1 MNPRTRWLLSLVSM
15 LVAGSLASPRGW
27 SYEFQVHT
35 RMTSAAFDQAPEFLS
50 NLGIRPEQTFV
61 GFVSRQTARQWIIE
75 GGVSEDSLGRPRF
88 HFYDP
93 ISGLGLNGNAVSTVF
108 CGGACTS
115 APDWAENL
123 NAGDQNSVYSI
134 PATRQSFFSALTT
147 NDPIVRQRQ
156 WATTF
161 DAVGRIVHLIQDMA
175 QPQHVR
181 NDIHFTLGP
190 ATDFVLTN
198 YSRYERYT
206 DEQAAALTY
215 TGYQFVRLPL
225 WRKFWT
231 ETNGKGLAQFTNKN
245 FVSQN
250 TILNDEGQPGFYPN
264 PRFPDTTLSDAV
276 VTNPTNYRGDPIL
289 DPNGVPYT
297 NISVRYLSNNYIDAY
312 NPSLSETNP
321 RLAVYSRFDFV
332 HAQQTGQ
339 GVLTMDNEVYKSAAA
354 ILAPRAVGYSAG
366 LINYFFRGRLEIS
379 PPAEGVYALVDH
391 SLAAAN
397 TKDTGGFRTIKL
409 KVKNVTPEATGQ
421 PGIEPIGAGGSLY
434 AVVKFRRNNC
444 YEPIKLLGQPGAP
457 AYSASCKSTDEEIA
471 VSDPQTAVPADINSA
486 SGQAATFLFQSQN
499 VVPIN
504 ATDVY
509 LQVVYRGPLGE
520 EADAVVAAT
529 KDVSEPSFYNFDN
542 YSDCQRNADGTYTT
556 VTGQP
561 LTVNMSFNGGTTYNA
576 SITDLAPG
584 KYARFATLADNYF
597 LPVFVQGAG
606 PGFFS
611 TVINQEFG
619 VAGGVTNPTPINKGR
634 PTTVPPASSND
645 YLYAFA
651 GYGFYPYLN
660 DDGYLGAQGCPT
672 PVDATPQPLNITF

>member
-1 MNPRTRWLLSLVSM
+1 MKSHGSRGLPAWMFALGLLGP
-15 LVAGSLASPRGW
+15 VAASAYETIVHQQMTEAAFTAASPALEGLQPLGLRQ
-27 SYEFQVHT
+27 EQL
-35 RMTSAAFDQAPEFLS
+35 FLGRS
-50 NLGIRPEQTFV
+50 
-61 GFVSRQTARQWIIE
+61 ARQWIVA
-75 GGVSEDSLGRPRF
+75 GAVNEDDLVPPPPRPLF
-88 HFYDP
+88 HFFDP
-93 ISGLGLNGNAVSTVF
+93 ISGLGLNASAISSVL
-108 CGGACTS
+108 CGGTCTS
-115 APDWAENL
+115 APDWA
-123 NAGDQNSVYSI
+123 QNTDADNPNPVYSI
-134 PATRQSFFSALTT
+134 PAARQSFFQALTMS
-147 NDPIVRQRQ
+147 DQFIRERE

-161 DAVGRIVHLIQDMA
+161 EAVGHVAHLIQDMA

-181 NDIHFTLGP
+181 NDSHFSLGR
-190 ATDFVLTN
+190 DF
-198 YSRYERYT
+198 SRYEKRT
-206 DEQAAALTY
+206 EARERANQLTY
-215 TGYQFVRLPL
+215 TGYDLVKLSN
-225 WRKFWT
+225 WRKYWT
-231 ETNGKGLAQFTNKN
+231 ETDGKGLAQFTNRY
-245 FVSQN
+245 FISQN
-250 TILNDEGQPGFYPN
+250 TIFRVQGEPGFYAN
-264 PRFPDTTLSDAV
+264 PGLADTTLSDGTLA
-276 VTNPTNYRGDPIL
+276 NPQNYRGDPIL
-289 DPNGVPYT
+289 DPNGVAYT
-297 NISVRYLSNNYIDAY
+297 NVTIRYLSINYTDSY
-312 NPSLSETNP
+312 NGAFSGTNP
-321 RLAVYSRFDFV
+321 RLATYSFFDFV
-332 HAQQTGQ
+332 HEQNVGSN
-339 GVLTMDNEVYKSAAA
+339 VYSMDNDVYDSAAG
-354 ILAPRAVGYSAG
+354 ILVPRAVGYSAG

-379 PPAEGVYALVDH
+379 APAEGVYALVDH

-486 SGQAATFLFQSQN
+486 SGQAATFLFQNQN

-520 EADAVVAAT
+520 EADAVVVAT
-529 KDVSEPSFYNFDN
+529 KDVSEPSLYNFDN
-542 YSDCQRNADGTYTT
+542 YSDCQRNADGTYST
-556 VTGQP
+556 VAGQP
-561 LTVNMSFNGGTTYNA
+561 LTVNMSFNGGATYNA

-606 PGFFS
+606 SGFFS

-634 PTTVPPASSND
+634 PTAVPPASSND